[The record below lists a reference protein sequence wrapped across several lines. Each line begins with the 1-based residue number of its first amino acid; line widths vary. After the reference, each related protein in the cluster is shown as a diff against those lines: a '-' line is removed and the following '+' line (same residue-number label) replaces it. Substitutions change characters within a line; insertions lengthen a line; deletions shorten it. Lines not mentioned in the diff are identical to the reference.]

1 MTITNTIREFKDQYY
16 NIDDG
21 LKSGELY
28 YIVEDGSL
36 HVKTSDITGELEEY
50 EFGSPKSDGITLGYE
65 GVYDVTQDM
74 SLVDWIKT
82 GFFEM
87 YISNGGPEWANV
99 IYHAKVDNESNIIT
113 ITKCFTKEN
122 INVALIEDPV
132 GLVQFFKEDN
142 GTAYRTCLGSVVNDT
157 AEISLDA
164 DVDIM
169 AEIKQPYDDMGH
181 QCWSNAY
188 PEDQFPYTI
197 VYSPDAM
204 REEDVDF
211 NNIIKVIIG

>member
-1 MTITNTIREFKDQYY
+1 MIITNTTQEYLDQYK
-16 NIDDG
+16 NNGNG

-28 YIVEDGSL
+28 YVKEDGSL

-65 GVYDVTQDM
+65 GVYDVTQGTAG
-74 SLVDWIKT
+74 VDWIKT

-87 YISNGGPEWANV
+87 YIQNGGPEWANV

-113 ITKCFTKEN
+113 ITKCHTKEN

-132 GLVQFFKEDN
+132 GLIAYFKEDN
-142 GTAYRTCLGSVVNDT
+142 GIAYRTCLGSVVNDT
-157 AEISLDA
+157 AEISLDSNI
-164 DVDIM
+164 DIM
-169 AEIKQPYDDMGH
+169 EEIIQVYDDIAH
-181 QCWSNAY
+181 QCWAIEY
-188 PEDQFPYTI
+188 PEGQFPYTM

-204 REEDVDF
+204 EEEDVDF
-211 NNIIKVIIG
+211 NNIMKVIIG